1 MKLKG
6 SGLMAK
12 PKSFL
17 MAIEIDVA
25 KHSHNCQHNSKH
37 RISAG
42 DMRVK
47 LKTGRKVE
55 YFCVIC
61 ALKTIGRDI
70 ETLSKLQE
78 NLNKNSGIVE
88 RQEK

>member
-17 MAIEIDVA
+17 RSIEMDVA

-37 RISAG
+37 RICAG
-42 DMRVK
+42 NVRVK

-55 YFCVIC
+55 YFCIAC
-61 ALKTIGRDI
+61 ALETIGRDI
-70 ETLSKLQE
+70 ETLKEMQE
-78 NLNKNSGIVE
+78 NHHCFTF
-88 RQEK
+88 